1 MSGLEAQI
9 SETLRGVKEGQVDE
23 GELENFYRILGT
35 FKGLSE
41 SGIEYSLAAE
51 GIDWTQLK
59 EERF

>member
-1 MSGLEAQI
+1 LIG
-9 SETLRGVKEGQVDE
+9 RCGKKRDFKEGQVVE
-23 GELENFYRILGT
+23 GEIENFYRILGA

-51 GIDWTQLK
+51 AIDWALWK